1 MTGAQKKKIRRIM
14 IAAPKSGS
22 GKTTIT
28 CGLLQI
34 FKENGEDISSCKC
47 GPDYIDPMF
56 HRQVLGVPSRNLDT
70 FFTGE
75 EGTRKLFL
83 KDRRE
88 DELVVME
95 GVMGL
100 YDGLGGIREE
110 GSSYHLAKVTQTPIL
125 LVVDAKGMGRSVIPL
140 IAGFLAYDKAHLI
153 RGVIFNRMSAAYY
166 EILKPLAE
174 DELGIAVLGYFPE
187 NKDLQIASRHLGL
200 CMPGE
205 LEDLQGQIRMTAER
219 LRETADI
226 SKLLQIAEEAE
237 PLEEE
242 TVVEDSEPGEK
253 ISDNAAEKTDSVEN
267 DEAMHPRI
275 AVARDEAFCF
285 YYEENLR
292 LLEQAGAEPVY
303 FSPLHDRNLP
313 ENIHGLLLGGGYPE
327 LYAGQLSAQR
337 SGRQSQTACPR
348 WQSAAV
354 FYTCIRP
361 WRTGKDIPIPW
372 RESCPVNAST
382 PDIWCASD
390 TLNWKRTADILCLVA
405 AVSVPTNSTIMT
417 VKTTAQTAS
426 LPNPPPDEII
436 PASTWERITGTVFPT
451 SIIHPARSSRSASW
465 RMQKNSQKA
474 EKICYNR
481 SIFFAR
487 RIKQWKNQRYILQI
501 SGPVWER
508 GFPVS

>member
-28 CGLLQI
+28 CGLLHI
-34 FKENGEDISSCKC
+34 FKEDGEDISSCKC

-75 EGTRKLFL
+75 DGTRKLFL
-83 KDRRE
+83 KERRE
-88 DELVVME
+88 GELVVME

-100 YDGLGGIREE
+100 YDGLGGICEE

-140 IAGFLAYDKAHLI
+140 IAGFLAYDKAQLI

-174 DELGIAVLGYFPE
+174 EELGIAVLGYFPE
-187 NKDLQIASRHLGL
+187 NKKLQITGRHLGL

-205 LEDLQGQIRMTAER
+205 LEDLQGQIRMAAER
-219 LRETADI
+219 LRETTDI
-226 SKLLQIAEEAE
+226 SKLLQIAEGAE
-237 PLEEE
+237 SLEEE
-242 TVVEDSEPGEK
+242 TEVEDSGSERK
-253 ISDNAAEKTDSVEN
+253 QSDDTAEKPDTTEN
-267 DEAMHPRI
+267 GEAMHPRI

-327 LYAGQLSAQR
+327 LYTGQLSENDTMRTAIR
-337 SGRQSQTACPR
+337 KAVTDGLPTVAECGGFLYLHTTLTDREGHSYPMAGVLPGKCFDTGHLVRFGYIELEENSGYFMPR
-348 WQSAAV
+348 GSRIRAHEFHYYDSEDNGAD
-354 FYTCIRP
+354 CIATKP
-361 WRTGKDIPIPW
+361 STGRNYPCIHVGENHWYGFPHLYYP
-372 RESCPVNAST
+372 SCPEFAERFVENAVQY
-382 PDIWCASD
+382 
-390 TLNWKRTADILCLVA
+390 KQHR
-405 AVSVPTNSTIMT
+405 
-417 VKTTAQTAS
+417 K
-426 LPNPPPDEII
+426 
-436 PASTWERITGTVFPT
+436 
-451 SIIHPARSSRSASW
+451 
-465 RMQKNSQKA
+465 
-474 EKICYNR
+474 EK
-481 SIFFAR
+481 
-487 RIKQWKNQRYILQI
+487 
-501 SGPVWER
+501 
-508 GFPVS
+508 

>member
-1 MTGAQKKKIRRIM
+1 MTGAQKKKISRIM

-34 FKENGEDISSCKC
+34 FKEDGEDISSCKC

-75 EGTRKLFL
+75 DGTRKLFL

-88 DELVVME
+88 GGLVVME

-140 IAGFLAYDKAHLI
+140 IAGFLAYDKAQLI

-174 DELGIAVLGYFPE
+174 EELGIAVLGYFPE
-187 NKDLQIASRHLGL
+187 NKKLQITGRHLGL

-205 LEDLQGQIRMTAER
+205 LEDLQGQIRMAAER
-219 LRETADI
+219 LRETTDI
-226 SKLLQIAEEAE
+226 SKLLQIAEGAE
-237 PLEEE
+237 SLEEE
-242 TVVEDSEPGEK
+242 TEVEDSGSERK
-253 ISDNAAEKTDSVEN
+253 QSDDTAEKPDTTEN
-267 DEAMHPRI
+267 GEAMHPRI

-327 LYAGQLSAQR
+327 LYTGQLSENDTMRTAIR
-337 SGRQSQTACPR
+337 KAVTDGLPTVAECGGFLYLHTTLTDREGHSYPMAGVLPGKCFDTGHLVRFGYIELEENSGYFMPR
-348 WQSAAV
+348 GSRIRAHEFHYYDSEDNGAD
-354 FYTCIRP
+354 CIATKP
-361 WRTGKDIPIPW
+361 STGRNYPCIHVGENHWYGFPHLYYP
-372 RESCPVNAST
+372 SCPEFAERFVENAVQY
-382 PDIWCASD
+382 
-390 TLNWKRTADILCLVA
+390 KQHR
-405 AVSVPTNSTIMT
+405 
-417 VKTTAQTAS
+417 K
-426 LPNPPPDEII
+426 
-436 PASTWERITGTVFPT
+436 
-451 SIIHPARSSRSASW
+451 
-465 RMQKNSQKA
+465 
-474 EKICYNR
+474 EK
-481 SIFFAR
+481 
-487 RIKQWKNQRYILQI
+487 
-501 SGPVWER
+501 
-508 GFPVS
+508 

>member
-1 MTGAQKKKIRRIM
+1 MTEEQEKKIRRIM

-34 FKENGEDISSCKC
+34 FKDNGEDISSCKC

-56 HRQVLGVPSRNLDT
+56 HRQVLGIPARNLDT

-75 EGTRKLFL
+75 DETRKLFL
-83 KDRRE
+83 RDRRE
-88 DELVVME
+88 GELVVME

-110 GSSYHLAKVTQTPIL
+110 GSSYHLAKVTQTPII

-174 DELGIAVLGYFPE
+174 EELGIAVLGYFPE

-205 LEDLQGQIRMTAER
+205 LEDLQGQIQKTAEK
-219 LRETADI
+219 LRETVDI

-237 PLEEE
+237 TLEIDRTEGTSQPKKE
-242 TVVEDSEPGEK
+242 CGR
-253 ISDNAAEKTDSVEN
+253 
-267 DEAMHPRI
+267 PRI

-292 LLEQAGAEPVY
+292 LLEQAGAELMY
-303 FSPLHDRNLP
+303 FSPLHDKALP
-313 ENIHGLLLGGGYPE
+313 ENIRGMLLGGGYPE
-327 LYAGQLSAQR
+327 LYAGQLSENDAMR
-337 SGRQSQTACPR
+337 TAIREAVAAGLPTVAECGGFLYLHTTLTDREGHSYPMAGVLPGKCFDTGRLVRFGYIELEETDGHFLPRGSRIRAHEFHYYDSEDNGADCTAYKPTTGR
-348 WQSAAV
+348 N
-354 FYTCIRP
+354 YPCIHVGENHWYGFP
-361 WRTGKDIPIPW
+361 HLSYP
-372 RESCPVNAST
+372 SCPEFAERFVE
-382 PDIWCASD
+382 
-390 TLNWKRTADILCLVA
+390 K
-405 AVSVPTNSTIMT
+405 T
-417 VKTTAQTAS
+417 VRYKQY
-426 LPNPPPDEII
+426 
-436 PASTWERITGTVFPT
+436 R
-451 SIIHPARSSRSASW
+451 
-465 RMQKNSQKA
+465 K
-474 EKICYNR
+474 EK
-481 SIFFAR
+481 
-487 RIKQWKNQRYILQI
+487 
-501 SGPVWER
+501 
-508 GFPVS
+508 

>member
-174 DELGIAVLGYFPE
+174 EELGIAVLGYFPE

-237 PLEEE
+237 LLEEE
-242 TVVEDSEPGEK
+242 TVVEDS
-253 ISDNAAEKTDSVEN
+253 VETS
-267 DEAMHPRI
+267 EAMHPRI

-327 LYAGQLSAQR
+327 LYAGQLSENDTMRTAIR
-337 SGRQSQTACPR
+337 KAVTDGLPTVAECGGFLYLHTTLTDREGHSYPMAGVLPGKCFDTGHLVRFGYIELEENSGYFMPRGSRIRAHEFHYYDSEDNGADCIATKPATGRNYPCIHVGENHWYGFPHLYYPSCPEFADR
-348 WQSAAV
+348 FVENAKKFSKS
-354 FYTCIRP
+354 
-361 WRTGKDIPIPW
+361 GKD
-372 RESCPVNAST
+372 V
-382 PDIWCASD
+382 
-390 TLNWKRTADILCLVA
+390 L
-405 AVSVPTNSTIMT
+405 
-417 VKTTAQTAS
+417 
-426 LPNPPPDEII
+426 
-436 PASTWERITGTVFPT
+436 
-451 SIIHPARSSRSASW
+451 
-465 RMQKNSQKA
+465 
-474 EKICYNR
+474 
-481 SIFFAR
+481 
-487 RIKQWKNQRYILQI
+487 
-501 SGPVWER
+501 
-508 GFPVS
+508 

>member
-1 MTGAQKKKIRRIM
+1 MTGEQKKKIRRVM

-34 FKENGEDISSCKC
+34 FKEDGEDISSCKC

-88 DELVVME
+88 GELVVME

-110 GSSYHLAKVTQTPIL
+110 GSSYHLAKVTQTPII

-174 DELGIAVLGYFPE
+174 EELGIAVLGYFPE
-187 NKDLQIASRHLGL
+187 NKDLQIAGRHLGL

-205 LEDLQGQIRMTAER
+205 LENLRGQIRMTAEK
-219 LRETADI
+219 LRETVDI
-226 SKLLQIAEEAE
+226 VKLLQIAEEAE
-237 PLEEE
+237 PLDVEMTTAAFQTKKECCEE
-242 TVVEDSEPGEK
+242 TVERPGSTEDSE
-253 ISDNAAEKTDSVEN
+253 
-267 DEAMHPRI
+267 AMRLRI

-292 LLEQAGAEPVY
+292 LLEQDGAELVY
-303 FSPLHDRNLP
+303 FSPLHDRTLP
-313 ENIHGLLLGGGYPE
+313 ENIHGMLLGGGYPE
-327 LYAGQLSAQR
+327 LYAGQLSENDAMR
-337 SGRQSQTACPR
+337 TAIREAVTGGLPTVAECGGFLYLHMTLTDREGHSYPMAGVLHGKCFDTGRLVRFGYIELEESSGHFLPSGSSIRAHEFHYYDSEDNGADCIATKPATGRNYPCIHVGENHWYGFPHLYYPSCPEFATR
-348 WQSAAV
+348 FVEKAKKFSKS
-354 FYTCIRP
+354 
-361 WRTGKDIPIPW
+361 GKD
-372 RESCPVNAST
+372 V
-382 PDIWCASD
+382 
-390 TLNWKRTADILCLVA
+390 L
-405 AVSVPTNSTIMT
+405 
-417 VKTTAQTAS
+417 
-426 LPNPPPDEII
+426 
-436 PASTWERITGTVFPT
+436 
-451 SIIHPARSSRSASW
+451 
-465 RMQKNSQKA
+465 
-474 EKICYNR
+474 
-481 SIFFAR
+481 
-487 RIKQWKNQRYILQI
+487 
-501 SGPVWER
+501 
-508 GFPVS
+508 

>member
-1 MTGAQKKKIRRIM
+1 MTGAQKKKIRRVM

-34 FKENGEDISSCKC
+34 FKEDGEDISSCKC

-75 EGTRKLFL
+75 EGTRELFL

-88 DELVVME
+88 GELVVME

-110 GSSYHLAKVTQTPIL
+110 GSSYHLAKVTQTPII

-174 DELGIAVLGYFPE
+174 EELGIAVLGYFPE

-205 LEDLQGQIRMTAER
+205 LENLQGQIRMTAEK
-219 LRETADI
+219 LRETVDI
-226 SKLLQIAEEAE
+226 VKLLQIAEEAE
-237 PLEEE
+237 PLDVEMTTAAFQTKKECCEE
-242 TVVEDSEPGEK
+242 TVERPGSTEDSE
-253 ISDNAAEKTDSVEN
+253 
-267 DEAMHPRI
+267 AMRLRI

-285 YYEENLR
+285 YYEENLQ

-303 FSPLHDRNLP
+303 FSPLHDNTLP

-327 LYAGQLSAQR
+327 LYAGQLSENDTMRTAIR
-337 SGRQSQTACPR
+337 EAVEDGLPTVAECGGFLYLHATLTDREGHSYPMAGVLPGKCFDTGHLVRFGYIELEENSGHFLPSGSRIRAHEFHYYDSEDNGAD
-348 WQSAAV
+348 
-354 FYTCIRP
+354 CIATKP
-361 WRTGKDIPIPW
+361 ATGRNYPCIHVGENHWYGFPHLYYP
-372 RESCPVNAST
+372 SCPAFAEHFV
-382 PDIWCASD
+382 
-390 TLNWKRTADILCLVA
+390 
-405 AVSVPTNSTIMT
+405 
-417 VKTTAQTAS
+417 
-426 LPNPPPDEII
+426 E
-436 PASTWERITGTVFPT
+436 
-451 SIIHPARSSRSASW
+451 
-465 RMQKNSQKA
+465 KA
-474 EKICYNR
+474 E
-481 SIFFAR
+481 
-487 RIKQWKNQRYILQI
+487 RYKKCRK
-501 SGPVWER
+501 GKWT
-508 GFPVS
+508 

>member
-1 MTGAQKKKIRRIM
+1 MTGAQKNKIRRIM

-34 FKENGEDISSCKC
+34 FKENGESISSCKC

-56 HRQVLGVPSRNLDT
+56 HRQVLGIPARNLDT

-75 EGTRKLFL
+75 DGTRKLFL

-88 DELVVME
+88 DELVVIE

-166 EILKPLAE
+166 EILKSLAE
-174 DELGIAVLGYFPE
+174 EELGIAVLGYFPE

-205 LEDLQGQIRMTAER
+205 LEDLQGQIRMTAEK
-219 LRETADI
+219 LRETIDI
-226 SKLLQIAEEAE
+226 AKLLQIAEEAE
-237 PLEEE
+237 PLEDKMKGEVFQSKKESHEE
-242 TVVEDSEPGEK
+242 AAEESRSGEDSE
-253 ISDNAAEKTDSVEN
+253 T
-267 DEAMHPRI
+267 MCPRI

-292 LLEQAGAEPVY
+292 LLEQAGAELVY

-313 ENIHGLLLGGGYPE
+313 ENIHGMLLGGGYPE
-327 LYAGQLSAQR
+327 LYAGQLSENAAMR
-337 SGRQSQTACPR
+337 TAIREAVTGGLPTIAECGGFLYLHTTLTDREGHSYPMAGVLPGKCFDTGHLVRFGYIELEEESGHFMPSGSRIRAHEFHYYDSEDNGTDCTAYKPTTGR
-348 WQSAAV
+348 N
-354 FYTCIRP
+354 YPCIHVGENYWYGFP
-361 WRTGKDIPIPW
+361 HLYYP
-372 RESCPVNAST
+372 SCP
-382 PDIWCASD
+382 
-390 TLNWKRTADILCLVA
+390 
-405 AVSVPTNSTIMT
+405 
-417 VKTTAQTAS
+417 
-426 LPNPPPDEII
+426 E
-436 PASTWERITGTVFPT
+436 FPE
-451 SIIHPARSSRSASW
+451 HFVEKARSL
-465 RMQKNSQKA
+465 
-474 EKICYNR
+474 CYT
-481 SIFFAR
+481 
-487 RIKQWKNQRYILQI
+487 L
-501 SGPVWER
+501 V
-508 GFPVS
+508 

>member
-34 FKENGEDISSCKC
+34 FKEDGEDVSSCKC

-56 HRQVLGVPSRNLDT
+56 HRQVLGIPARNLDT

-88 DELVVME
+88 GELVVME

-110 GSSYHLAKVTQTPIL
+110 GSSYHLAKVTQTPII

-140 IAGFLAYDKAHLI
+140 IAGFLAYDEAHLI

-174 DELGIAVLGYFPE
+174 EELDIAVLGYFPE
-187 NKDLQIASRHLGL
+187 NKDLQIAGRHLGL

-205 LEDLQGQIRMTAER
+205 LEDLQGQIRMAAER

-237 PLEEE
+237 L
-242 TVVEDSEPGEK
+242 VEDSGSERK
-253 ISDNAAEKTDSVEN
+253 LSDDIAEKPDNTEN
-267 DEAMHPRI
+267 GEAIHPRI

-303 FSPLHDRNLP
+303 FSPLHDNTLP

-327 LYAGQLSAQR
+327 LYAGQLS
-337 SGRQSQTACPR
+337 
-348 WQSAAV
+348 
-354 FYTCIRP
+354 
-361 WRTGKDIPIPW
+361 
-372 RESCPVNAST
+372 EN
-382 PDIWCASD
+382 D
-390 TLNWKRTADILCLVA
+390 TMRTAIREAVTDGLPTVAECGGFLYLHTTLTDREGHSYPMAGVLPGKCFDTGHLVRFGYIELEE
-405 AVSVPTNSTIMT
+405 NSGHFM
-417 VKTTAQTAS
+417 
-426 LPNPPPDEII
+426 
-436 PASTWERITGTVFPT
+436 
-451 SIIHPARSSRSASW
+451 
-465 RMQKNSQKA
+465 
-474 EKICYNR
+474 
-481 SIFFAR
+481 
-487 RIKQWKNQRYILQI
+487 
-501 SGPVWER
+501 PV
-508 GFPVS
+508 

>member
-56 HRQVLGVPSRNLDT
+56 HRQVLGIPARNLDT

-75 EGTRKLFL
+75 NGTRKLFL

-110 GSSYHLAKVTQTPIL
+110 GSSYHLAKVTQTPIV

-140 IAGFLAYDKAHLI
+140 IAGFLSYDKAHLI

-166 EILKPLAE
+166 EILSSLAE
-174 DELGIAVLGYFPE
+174 EELGIAVLGYFPE

-205 LEDLQGQIRMTAER
+205 LEDLQGQIRVTAEK
-219 LRETADI
+219 LRETVDI

-237 PLEEE
+237 PLEIDSTEGASQPKKECGEE
-242 TVVEDSEPGEK
+242 
-253 ISDNAAEKTDSVEN
+253 AAEEPESTEDGET
-267 DEAMHPRI
+267 MHPRI

-292 LLEQAGAEPVY
+292 LLEQAGAELVF
-303 FSPLHDRNLP
+303 FSPLHDRVLP
-313 ENIHGLLLGGGYPE
+313 ENIHGMLLGGGYPE
-327 LYAGQLSAQR
+327 LYAGQLSENDVMR
-337 SGRQSQTACPR
+337 TAIR
-348 WQSAAV
+348 EAV
-354 FYTCIRP
+354 TGGLPTVAECGGFLYLHTTLTDREGHSYPMAGVLPGKCFD
-361 WRTGKDIPIPW
+361 TGKLVRFGYIELEEPGGHFLPHGSRIRAHEFHYYDSEDNGADCIAYKPTTGRNYPCIHVGENHWYGFPHLYYP
-372 RESCPVNAST
+372 SCPEFAERFVE
-382 PDIWCASD
+382 
-390 TLNWKRTADILCLVA
+390 KA
-405 AVSVPTNSTIMT
+405 AQY
-417 VKTTAQTAS
+417 KQH
-426 LPNPPPDEII
+426 
-436 PASTWERITGTVFPT
+436 R
-451 SIIHPARSSRSASW
+451 
-465 RMQKNSQKA
+465 K
-474 EKICYNR
+474 EK
-481 SIFFAR
+481 
-487 RIKQWKNQRYILQI
+487 
-501 SGPVWER
+501 
-508 GFPVS
+508 

>member
-75 EGTRKLFL
+75 EGTHKLFL

-140 IAGFLAYDKAHLI
+140 ISGFLAYDKAHLI
-153 RGVIFNRMSAAYY
+153 RGVIFNRMSSAYY

-174 DELGIAVLGYFPE
+174 EELGIAVLGYFPE

-237 PLEEE
+237 LLEEE
-242 TVVEDSEPGEK
+242 TVVEE
-253 ISDNAAEKTDSVEN
+253 SV
-267 DEAMHPRI
+267 
-275 AVARDEAFCF
+275 
-285 YYEENLR
+285 
-292 LLEQAGAEPVY
+292 
-303 FSPLHDRNLP
+303 
-313 ENIHGLLLGGGYPE
+313 
-327 LYAGQLSAQR
+327 
-337 SGRQSQTACPR
+337 
-348 WQSAAV
+348 
-354 FYTCIRP
+354 
-361 WRTGKDIPIPW
+361 
-372 RESCPVNAST
+372 
-382 PDIWCASD
+382 
-390 TLNWKRTADILCLVA
+390 
-405 AVSVPTNSTIMT
+405 
-417 VKTTAQTAS
+417 
-426 LPNPPPDEII
+426 
-436 PASTWERITGTVFPT
+436 
-451 SIIHPARSSRSASW
+451 
-465 RMQKNSQKA
+465 
-474 EKICYNR
+474 
-481 SIFFAR
+481 
-487 RIKQWKNQRYILQI
+487 
-501 SGPVWER
+501 
-508 GFPVS
+508 